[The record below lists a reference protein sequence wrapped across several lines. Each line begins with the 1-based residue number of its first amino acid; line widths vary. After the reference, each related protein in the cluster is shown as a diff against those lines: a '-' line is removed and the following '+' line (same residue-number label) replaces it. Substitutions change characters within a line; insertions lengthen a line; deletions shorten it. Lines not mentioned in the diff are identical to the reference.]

1 MELHCPDCGLP
12 IPTSEVAPS
21 AGLAVCRSCDKTFG
35 LEACQ
40 TAAPIGSR
48 FHPLP
53 TDPPKG
59 VTVEELMDGFRL
71 TLTTRNGA
79 AFFLIP
85 FMIVWS
91 GFSLGGIY
99 GTQIYKGEF
108 DLGQSLFGIPFV
120 LGTLLFGSIALM
132 SAFGKVV
139 LEVRNGVL
147 LHRVGF
153 LGLYWTRR
161 RDWNAF
167 DRAELEE
174 STRRGKGGYSTSYSI
189 SLKGPDGDHEV
200 ASGVTRE
207 RLAWALR
214 YLNAKLA
221 LGR

>member
-1 MELHCPDCGLP
+1 VELHCPDCGLP
-12 IPTSEVAPS
+12 IPASEVAPS
-21 AGLAVCRSCDKTFG
+21 AGLAVCRSCDKSFG
-35 LEACQ
+35 LEACKS
-40 TAAPIGSR
+40 AAPIGSR
-48 FHPLP
+48 FQPLP
-53 TDPPKG
+53 TNPPKG
-59 VTVEELMDGFRL
+59 VAVEELMDGFRL
-71 TLTTRNGA
+71 TLSTRSGA

-85 FMIVWS
+85 FMLVWS

-99 GTQIYKGEF
+99 GTQIHKGEF
-108 DLGQSLFGIPFV
+108 DLTMSLFGIPFV
-120 LGTLLFGSIALM
+120 LGTLFFGSFALM

-147 LHRVGF
+147 LHRTGF

-161 RDWNAF
+161 RDWGAF

-174 STRRGKGGYSTSYSI
+174 STRRGKNGYSTSHSI
-189 SLKGPDGDHEV
+189 SLKGADGETV
-200 ASGVTRE
+200 VGLGLARE